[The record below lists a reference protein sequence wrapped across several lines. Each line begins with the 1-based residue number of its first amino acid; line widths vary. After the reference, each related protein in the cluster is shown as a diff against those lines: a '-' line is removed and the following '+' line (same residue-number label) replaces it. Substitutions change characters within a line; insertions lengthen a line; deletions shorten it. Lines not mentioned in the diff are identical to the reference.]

1 MPKKGSDGVGLDL
14 DRNPRPTFGVAG
26 SQEGVNI
33 SEANRR
39 NRPLFFREPEQKL
52 FGAPA
57 PQFNCRHSEPSFA
70 LHPSGEIHEQ
80 VSERQ
85 GLWAGFLESSKKAQP
100 TLRLPLEHLPK
111 ILNVPSF

>member
-1 MPKKGSDGVGLDL
+1 MPKKRSDGGGVDF

-26 SQEGVNI
+26 GQERVNI

-39 NRPLFFREPEQKL
+39 NRQLFSSEPAEEL

-57 PQFNCRHSEPSFA
+57 PQFNCSHREPSFA
-70 LHPSGEIHEQ
+70 LHPRGEILKQ
-80 VSERQ
+80 VGERQ
-85 GLWAGFLESSKKAQP
+85 GLWTGLLESPKKAQP
-100 TLRLPLEHLPK
+100 TPRLSLEHLPK